1 MTTGVASMNG
11 RRFSSSL
18 NAARRRGEMERL
30 AGGESVDVVVIGG
43 GITGAGV
50 ALDAAS
56 RGLRVA
62 LVERCDLANGT
73 SRWSSK
79 LAHGG
84 LRYLRHL
91 QVDVAWES
99 ARERDILMR
108 RTAPHLV
115 RPLAFVSALD
125 GNMPPAL
132 GAFTEAGIRAGDLLR
147 VAAGTPRSLLPH
159 PRRVMPDEA
168 ERRFPALHRDG
179 LRGAIVFWDGQLEDD
194 ARLVVAVART
204 AAAHGAMVLTY
215 CEAVEAQRDRVRV
228 RDARSGT
235 TFDIRTTDTVNAA
248 GVWADRLAPG
258 IHLRPSK
265 GSHVLVRA
273 DLLGDPLA
281 ALIVPVPGATARW
294 VGATPAG
301 DGRVII
307 GTSDDAYAGP
317 ILDEP
322 DVSDEEALALL
333 DVMSRALRQ
342 PLGIGDVI
350 GRYAGFRPLLSGGSS
365 STADLSRKHAIVT
378 DADTGVITVVGG
390 KLTTYRH
397 MAEQTVD
404 RIVGPGGARSRTAS
418 LPLAGAAP
426 PAHLQALRAP
436 ARLVRRYGA
445 EAPAVA
451 ALANSIPELLDPVAP
466 GVSALGVEMV
476 FGVEHEGALTAADLL
491 DRRLRLGLVPAE
503 RRAAE
508 GAAEALLQRALTEPV
523 TA

>member
-1 MTTGVASMNG
+1 MTG
-11 RRFSSSL
+11 RRSSSSL
-18 NAARRRGEMERL
+18 NAARRRSEMERL
-30 AGGESVDVVVIGG
+30 AAGEAVDVVVIGG
-43 GITGAGV
+43 GITGTGV

-125 GNMPPAL
+125 ASMPPAL

-159 PRRVMPDEA
+159 PARVRPGEA

-179 LRGAIVFWDGQLEDD
+179 LRGAILFWDGQLEDD
-194 ARLVVAVART
+194 ARLVIAVART

-215 CEAVEAQRDRVRV
+215 CEAVDAAHDRVRV
-228 RDARSGT
+228 RDVQSDA
-235 TFDIRTTDTVNAA
+235 TFEIRTRHTVNAA
-248 GVWADRLAPG
+248 GVWAGQLAPG

-265 GSHVLVRA
+265 GVHVLVRA

-281 ALIVPVPGATARW
+281 ALIVPVPEATARW

-307 GTSDDAYAGP
+307 GTSDDAYDGP
-317 ILDEP
+317 LVDEP
-322 DVSDEEALALL
+322 GVSDEEAMALL
-333 DVMSRALRQ
+333 SVMSRALKE
-342 PLGIGDVI
+342 PLGLGDVI
-350 GRYAGFRPLLSGGSS
+350 GRYAGFRPLLSGGGS

-378 DADTGVITVVGG
+378 DPDTGVVTVVGG

-404 RIVGPGGARSRTAS
+404 RLLGPGAPRSRTAL
-418 LPLAGAAP
+418 LPLVGAAP
-426 PAHLQALRAP
+426 RHVLDVLGGP

-445 EAPAVA
+445 EAPSVA
-451 ALANSIPELLDPVAP
+451 ALAHRDPDLLQPVAP
-466 GVSALGVEMV
+466 GVPALGVEFV

-491 DRRLRLGLVPAE
+491 DRRVRLGLVPAE
-503 RRAAE
+503 RTAAASAAE
-508 GAAEALLQRALTEPV
+508 RLLHR